1 MKMTVADIMTTNLV
15 KLTPDATLG
24 DAHRITR
31 DRGIRHLPVVDQL
44 SGKLMALVTQK
55 ALIAKVVKS
64 IALYGGQNLLE
75 QENNT
80 NIMEV
85 AVTDFRSVKKD
96 DLLTDV
102 GPYFL
107 DNKHGCMPVIDDEG
121 RLIGMV
127 TSSDFVKLSITL
139 LNKA

>member
-96 DLLTDV
+96 DLLTDRWPLFF
-102 GPYFL
+102 G
-107 DNKHGCMPVIDDEG
+107 
-121 RLIGMV
+121 
-127 TSSDFVKLSITL
+127 
-139 LNKA
+139 